1 MFEAEAIFRQVLTSR
16 SRALSLDHS
25 RTLETRYELAMALA
39 RQGRAD
45 DARAMLDQIL
55 EAQAKV
61 LGPTHPDT
69 LQTEASIQRL
79 QPQ

>member
-1 MFEAEAIFRQVLTSR
+1 
-16 SRALSLDHS
+16 
-25 RTLETRYELAMALA
+25 MALA

-61 LGPTHPDT
+61 LGPPHPDT